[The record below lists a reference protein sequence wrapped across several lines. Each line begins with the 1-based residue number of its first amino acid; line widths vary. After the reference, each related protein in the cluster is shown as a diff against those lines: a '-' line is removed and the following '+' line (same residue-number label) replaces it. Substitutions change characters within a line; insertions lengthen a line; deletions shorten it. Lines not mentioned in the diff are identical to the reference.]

1 LFPGH
6 LIKQIQIVLSGKYR
20 HFTDCGDDQL
30 NVRLLDSEI
39 DHTIAEKINSF
50 AKIHG
55 RGLNVKATV
64 VTLLAPEN
72 AWL

>member
-1 LFPGH
+1 
-6 LIKQIQIVLSGKYR
+6 LIQQIQIVLSGKYR
-20 HFTDCGDDQL
+20 HLTDCGDDEL
-30 NVRLLDSEI
+30 SVGLLDSEI
-39 DHTIAEKINSF
+39 DHTIAKKISSF